1 MTMTRQLSLYEDRHE
16 TLYELRQPDRNMI
29 RCFGC
34 KEIVPEDE
42 TDGGFCE
49 KCQSFNEAN
58 P

>member
-1 MTMTRQLSLYEDRHE
+1 MSRQLDLYERDHE

-34 KEIVPEDE
+34 RELCWEDE
-42 TDGGFCE
+42 AQGGFCT